1 MIYFDSGATTLE
13 KPRTVRQAM
22 ARAVNTMSS
31 PGRGSHQATQLA
43 EETDYACRAAAAKLF
58 GVADESNVIFTG
70 NATHGL
76 NIAIHTLVQPGSRV
90 VISGYEHN
98 AVTRP
103 LHAIP
108 NVTLTVLD
116 TPPFQPERMV
126 EELKAAL
133 AQGAV
138 IPPNRQFL
146 AMLGDQTTGT
156 NVEAPLATIKQAMAE
171 TLAGWQGSADGQPIN
186 IYIGEELL
194 DSVIANSQNR
204 RALRS
209 GGR

>member
-1 MIYFDSGATTLE
+1 MIYLDSAATTFQ
-13 KPRTVRQAM
+13 KPPAVGRAM
-22 ARAVNTMSS
+22 TEALASMSS
-31 PGRGSHQATQLA
+31 PGRGGHPLAMRAADTAFRCRTELA
-43 EETDYACRAAAAKLF
+43 ELF
-58 GVADESNVIFTG
+58 GLDGPEGVAFTL
-70 NATHGL
+70 NATHAL
-76 NIAIHTLVQPGSRV
+76 NIAIKSLVPSGGRV